1 MRTERVREEGVVG
14 CRSRALR
21 MAKTVVASK
30 QQLWGLAR
38 SKSHFFFYVQILP
51 ILHQTTRI
59 FPQNPKP
66 FEILKSD
73 LCFVEKSPN

>member
-1 MRTERVREEGVVG
+1 V
-14 CRSRALR
+14 
-21 MAKTVVASK
+21 
-30 QQLWGLAR
+30 QLWGLAR